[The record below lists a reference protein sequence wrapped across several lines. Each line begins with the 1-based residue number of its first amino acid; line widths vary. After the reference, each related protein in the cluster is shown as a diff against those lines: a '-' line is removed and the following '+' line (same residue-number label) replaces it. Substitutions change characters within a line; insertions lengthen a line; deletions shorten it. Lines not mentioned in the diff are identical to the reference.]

1 VAEKLAYVGRQ
12 THVKSPVRYL
22 TAAIRDGF
30 GAAPVATAPVAETLV
45 QDAETGA
52 EAAAQA
58 ARDAM
63 ISEERR
69 QRGARMTR
77 VRTAAAARTPTQRDA
92 DKRLFLSA
100 VKDPLEREDFGR
112 FGWSSALNATA
123 IFAFWEDLQPGL
135 FDGVQ
140 AGHAVVAKGMDFA
153 HRDALGLRRPRLM
166 FGPVKATQP

>member
-1 VAEKLAYVGRQ
+1 MGSGRRPWPRRPWLRRWFGMLKRARRPQ
-12 THVKSPVRYL
+12 HRPHVTR
-22 TAAIRDGF
+22 
-30 GAAPVATAPVAETLV
+30 
-45 QDAETGA
+45 
-52 EAAAQA
+52 
-58 ARDAM
+58 M

-77 VRTAAAARTPTQRDA
+77 VRAAAAARTPTQRDA

-112 FGWSSALNATA
+112 FGWGSALNATA

-153 HRDALGLRRPRLM
+153 HRDALGPRRPRLM